1 MHRSSSGT
9 SATSLS
15 NKSDVV
21 GADNPSYARSA
32 SDHQLP
38 SLSEDESSEVKFAPR
53 NTSSSAASFPV
64 IYEVQN
70 SANGESR
77 GGISFGQ
84 PSSSSNQTTRRR
96 SAAVGPH
103 ERQLSILDPTSDR
116 VSTILTWQN
125 LSVVARED
133 RMKEFCQKIKSYKN
147 FEPKRK
153 CLLSN
158 TTGVIAG
165 GLWAVM
171 GELPLL
177 LLLTRGS
184 CMSVYRYR

>member
-15 NKSDVV
+15 SKNDGV
-21 GADNPSYARSA
+21 GTDNPSYARTA

-38 SLSEDESSEVKFAPR
+38 SLSEDETVEVKFAPR
-53 NTSSSAASFPV
+53 PTPSSAAPFTV
-64 IYEVQN
+64 IYEAESN
-70 SANGESR
+70 ANGDSK

-84 PSSSSNQTTRRR
+84 PSSSSTHTTRRR
-96 SAAVGPH
+96 SGAVGTH

-116 VSTILTWQN
+116 VSTILTWKN
-125 LSVVARED
+125 LSVQAREN
-133 RMKEFCQKIKSYKN
+133 RMKEFCQKLKSYKT

-153 CLLSN
+153 CLLTN

-171 GELPLL
+171 G
-177 LLLTRGS
+177 T
-184 CMSVYRYR
+184 